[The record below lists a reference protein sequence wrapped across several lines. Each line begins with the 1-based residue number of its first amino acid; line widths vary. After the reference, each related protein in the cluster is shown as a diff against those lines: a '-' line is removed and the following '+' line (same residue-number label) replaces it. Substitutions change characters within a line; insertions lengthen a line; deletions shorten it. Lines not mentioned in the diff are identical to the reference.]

1 MSILESRKSLKLV
14 ILASALRNQKKEEEV
29 KPEVNRRKENK
40 EQRSVKQKTEKSSQA
55 KSNSLKRSIKLINFQ
70 VDKPR
75 KRNLDDQNQER
86 KCRYYYQPYRKK
98 KNYEEIL

>member
-55 KSNSLKRSIKLINFQ
+55 KSNSLKRSIKLINLISTQ
-70 VDKPR
+70 
-75 KRNLDDQNQER
+75 L
-86 KCRYYYQPYRKK
+86 RKK
-98 KNYEEIL
+98 ENMNLLISEMKDRSSLLLSWMIKEWYE